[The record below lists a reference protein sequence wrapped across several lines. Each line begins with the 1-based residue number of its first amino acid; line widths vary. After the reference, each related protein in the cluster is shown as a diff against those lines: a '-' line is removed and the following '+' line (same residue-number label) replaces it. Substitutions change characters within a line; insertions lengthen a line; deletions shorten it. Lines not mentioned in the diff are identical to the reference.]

1 MISVIICTYN
11 PEIRLIKRAI
21 KSVLAQKTSLE
32 YELII
37 VDNNSSNDF
46 SNNSEIK
53 SLIDYKTKIICE
65 CKQGL
70 VFARITGVLNSKFE
84 IIVFVDDDNELSSD
98 YINGVSLLF
107 QKYSKVK
114 IWGAGNIN
122 VDFIEGTEN
131 WVKKYMMDF
140 YQKRQFTED
149 LFGNKEGWTQFYPV
163 GSGMAIE
170 KKSFQ
175 LYLDSYSSGQI
186 SATGRKGD
194 SLASGEDSQI
204 IWTIIKSGY
213 FVGSSPLLKLVH
225 IIPKKRTSFSYL
237 KRLNF
242 NLSYSFYNSFYEV
255 FNRDLNETEVVNC
268 KSYILLF
275 FGALRAAKLN
285 FYDVFKI
292 YRIRKKWFDGYRTFL
307 KQIK

>member
-1 MISVIICTYN
+1 MISIIICTYN

-21 KSVLAQKTSLE
+21 KSVLTQKTSLE

-46 SNNSEIK
+46 LSNSEIK
-53 SLIDYKTKIICE
+53 KLIDDKTKIICE
-65 CKQGL
+65 NQQGL
-70 VFARITGVLNSKFE
+70 VFARITGVVNSKFE

-98 YINGVSLLF
+98 YIDGLSLLF
-107 QKYSKVK
+107 QKFPKVK

-122 VDFIEGTEN
+122 VDFIEGAEN

-140 YQKRQFTED
+140 YQKRQLTED
-149 LFGNKEGWTQFYPV
+149 VFGNKEGWAHFYPV
-163 GSGMAIE
+163 GSGMVIE
-170 KKSFQ
+170 KKAFQ
-175 LYLDSYSSGQI
+175 SYLNSYNSGQI

-204 IWTIIKSGY
+204 IWTVIKNGY

-225 IIPKKRTSFSYL
+225 IIPKKRTLFPYL
-237 KRLNF
+237 KRLNL
-242 NLSYSFYNSFYEV
+242 NLSYSFYRSFYEV
-255 FNRDLNETEVVNC
+255 FNKNLNEKEVVNC
-268 KSYILLF
+268 KSYFLLF
-275 FGALRAAKLN
+275 IGALRAAKLN
-285 FYDVFKI
+285 FYDVYKI
-292 YRIRKKWFDGYRTFL
+292 YNIRKNWFDGYRMFL